1 MRLQWIVLWIACALA
16 VAACSR
22 QEAGWRGA
30 QSEDT
35 VPAYE
40 AYLEHFP
47 AGAHAK
53 EARARVRELQEESEW
68 ARASQLQTPEG
79 WQRYLG
85 DYPEGRYAEAARER
99 LSGFVMPGAPAGERR
114 YAIQLGAYSTEA
126 AARADLLRLSR
137 DHADLLGALELNIE
151 APAADA
157 PPLWRL
163 RSTPFAESAARRICA
178 DLQSRAVDCAPMAN

>member
-1 MRLQWIVLWIACALA
+1 LRLQWIVLWIACAFA

-22 QEAGWRGA
+22 QEAGWKGA
-30 QSEDT
+30 RSEDT

-40 AYLEHFP
+40 TYLEHFP
-47 AGAHAK
+47 AGVHAK
-53 EARARVRELQEESEW
+53 EARARIRELHEESEW
-68 ARASQLQTPEG
+68 ARASQLQIPEG

-85 DYPEGRYAEAARER
+85 AYPEGRYAEAARER
-99 LSGFVMPGAPAGERR
+99 LSGFVMTGAPSGERL
-114 YAIQLGAYSTEA
+114 YSVQLGAYSTEA

-151 APAADA
+151 APAASA

-163 RSTPFAESAARRICA
+163 RSTPFAESVARRICA
-178 DLQSRAVDCAPMAN
+178 DLQSRAVDCAPMAK